1 VLVNRKGNERKTMSP
16 TSITEKYSQN
26 PYKLNDLNA
35 ELGQVHD
42 DCEELVEQCKDWLLY
57 CCQGNG
63 RVFQS

>member
-1 VLVNRKGNERKTMSP
+1 MSP